1 MKQAKKKPSQKQ
13 QERSDRFWQSM
24 MNTNIQTLRRGK
36 GGAYKRRK

>member
-1 MKQAKKKPSQKQ
+1 MKQLQKKPPQKQ
-13 QERSDRFWQSM
+13 QERSERFWQQM